1 MAETNKTNITIDEAT
16 AKEFVEYCNWK
27 RTQPPQRSFTQRS
40 FTQRSFTRPSQDTQP
55 PQRTTRPS
63 FTQRTTRP
71 SFTQRSFTRPSQ
83 DTQPPQRTT
92 RPSFTQRSFTR
103 PSQDTQQDTQPPQRL
118 SYTELRNAVF
128 DSNKRLFLHYFPG
141 QYQKAIIF
149 AKYCDANGL
158 LVSYSMFDVRLSEF
172 RAAFP
177 PVDIEE
183 EPHEPIEEEPHEPI
197 EEETDADI
205 SKE

>member
-1 MAETNKTNITIDEAT
+1 MRE
-16 AKEFVEYCNWK
+16 VESLVK
-27 RTQPPQRSFTQRS
+27 RLKLGICLYARVYACGRLLIHGHH
-40 FTQRSFTRPSQDTQP
+40 RAR
-55 PQRTTRPS
+55 R
-63 FTQRTTRP
+63 
-71 SFTQRSFTRPSQ
+71 QRSFTRPSQ

-197 EEETDADI
+197 EEEPHEPIEEETDADI